1 MIVPENLAEI
11 LKALGERL
19 RDERLR
25 RNETQRVFA
34 GRIGVSIPTLCKMEN
49 GDHRVQLGHWA
60 IALEI
65 LGRAEELERLL
76 APQENL
82 FEKYQRSQQPKR
94 QRASRGGGK

>member
-1 MIVPENLAEI
+1 MIVSENLAEI
-11 LKALGERL
+11 LKALGARL
-19 RDERLR
+19 REERLR

-65 LGRAEELERLL
+65 LGHAEELERLL